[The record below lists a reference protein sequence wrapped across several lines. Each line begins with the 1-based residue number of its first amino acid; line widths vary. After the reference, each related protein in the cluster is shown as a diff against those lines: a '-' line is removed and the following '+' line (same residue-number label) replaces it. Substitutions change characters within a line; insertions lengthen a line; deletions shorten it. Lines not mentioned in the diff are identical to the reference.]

1 MATSCYAFY
10 RGTSKSKE
18 AMAFRRWFY
27 KLSELRSLVQSKI
40 PFMAVTATASRQTKE
55 TIISV
60 LRFGNFVE
68 VSESPNKPNICYSIQ
83 TMDKHTPLLQYF
95 QWILNELKE
104 KKSGTERTII
114 YCQTIKQCST
124 LYSLF
129 MQEIG
134 DLIFAND
141 SKDPRKRLIE
151 MLHALSS
158 KSNKEVVLQE
168 MGQETGCIRVLICTI
183 AFGMGVNCKGVQRI
197 IHLGP
202 SKSVEAYIQESGR
215 AGRDGSQSKALLL
228 YQPLMLLHV
237 EKDMKDY
244 VKGKYTCRRA
254 FLMSHFHEKGGK
266 SQTSGSQSDFACCDL
281 CSKDKSL
288 TVPVSAPAPYAGKT
302 RTVSS
307 TQKTT
312 LKEKLI
318 ALRKSILVELLH
330 QSPKGELPVAS
341 VPELLIGFSDHQIAQ
356 VLENC
361 DKMFSIFDIKANV
374 EIWKERHAYAIM
386 DILTEVFKDL
396 DQGVGQA
403 HDDQDYFDGDD
414 EEDDD
419 GWSALFND
427 GVELMDVDWDDLSTS
442 NILYDGSTFLRES
455 QDFESS
461 AMHIPELGDLID
473 NVQIE

>member
-1 MATSCYAFY
+1 MTISLYAFY

-27 KLSELRSLVQSKI
+27 KLSKLRSLVRNKI

-55 TIISV
+55 TITSV

-68 VSESPNKPNICYSIQ
+68 VSESPNKSIICYIIQ

-104 KKSGTERTII
+104 KKGGTERTII

-129 MQEIG
+129 TQEMG
-134 DLIFAND
+134 DSIFATD
-141 SKDPRKRLIE
+141 SKDPVE

-158 KSNKEVVLQE
+158 KSNKEVILQE
-168 MGQETGCIRVLICTI
+168 MGQDTGCIRVLICTI
-183 AFGMGVNCKGVQRI
+183 AFGMSVNCKGVQRI

-228 YQPLMLLHV
+228 YQSLMLLHG

-254 FLMSHFHEKGGK
+254 FLMGHFDGKGGK
-266 SQTSGSQSDFACCDL
+266 FQTSSSQSDFVCCDL
-281 CSKDKSL
+281 CSRDTSL
-288 TVPVSAPAPYAGKT
+288 KISVSAHTPYAGKT

-312 LKEKLI
+312 LKGKLI
-318 ALRKSILVELLH
+318 TLRKSLLVELLY

-341 VPELLIGFSDHQIAQ
+341 VPELSIGFSDHQIAQ
-356 VLENC
+356 VFENC
-361 DKMFSIFDIKANV
+361 DKIFSISDIKA
-374 EIWKERHAYAIM
+374 KC
-386 DILTEVFKDL
+386 
-396 DQGVGQA
+396 
-403 HDDQDYFDGDD
+403 
-414 EEDDD
+414 
-419 GWSALFND
+419 
-427 GVELMDVDWDDLSTS
+427 
-442 NILYDGSTFLRES
+442 
-455 QDFESS
+455 
-461 AMHIPELGDLID
+461 
-473 NVQIE
+473 